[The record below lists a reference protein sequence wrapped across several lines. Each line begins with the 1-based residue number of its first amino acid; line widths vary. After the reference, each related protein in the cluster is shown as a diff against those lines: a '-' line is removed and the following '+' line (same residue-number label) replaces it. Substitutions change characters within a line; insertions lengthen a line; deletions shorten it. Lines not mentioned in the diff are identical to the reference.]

1 MLPCYHPLK
10 AWKTGRIRPD
20 TGKPIYEITS
30 FQQEFPSFW
39 KGGFSVPDFVEIPC
53 GQCIGCRIE
62 YSRQWANRCLLEMMY
77 HRSAYFVTLTYDDDH
92 VPRGYYPSP
101 GTGEALPSLS
111 LSKRDCQ
118 LFFKRLRKA
127 VSPVLI
133 RFFGCGEYGPSTFR
147 PHYHFIIFGLELDDL
162 EPHNVVGYSKSRKQ
176 VFRSKLVERA
186 WSFPPRDD
194 RGESYPGAEPSLA
207 GIVTIQ
213 DVSWATCAYTARYV
227 TKKLTGP
234 YGQFYTDFNI
244 IPPFSLMSRRPG
256 IGRQYYDDHVDT
268 DLYEFEFINVSTEQG
283 GKKFRPPK
291 YYHKLFD
298 VDYPEKS
305 AELKETRRL
314 MAEASKNLKLQKTD
328 LDYME
333 YLAVEEHNFNER
345 IKSLKR
351 DVI

>member
-1 MLPCYHPLK
+1 MPCYHPLK
-10 AWKTGRIRPD
+10 AWNTGRVRPD

-30 FQQEFPSFW
+30 YQQEFPSFW
-39 KGGFSVPDFVEIPC
+39 KGGFSVPEFIEIPC

-77 HRSAYFVTLTYDDDH
+77 HRSAYFVTLTYDDQH
-92 VPRGYYPSP
+92 VPRSYYGSP
-101 GTGEALPSLS
+101 EDGTALPSLT
-111 LSKRDCQ
+111 LNLRDCQ
-118 LFFKRLRKA
+118 LFFKRLRKS
-127 VSPVLI
+127 VSPQLI
-133 RFFGCGEYGPSTFR
+133 RFFGCAEYGPSTFR
-147 PHYHFIIFGLELDDL
+147 PHYHFIIFGLELPDL

-176 VFRSKLVERA
+176 VYRSKLVERA

-194 RGESYPGAEPSLA
+194 RGESYSDQPPSLA
-207 GIVTIQ
+207 GIVTVQ

-234 YGQFYTDFNI
+234 YGQFYKDFNI
-244 IPPFSLMSRRPG
+244 VPPFSLMSRRPG
-256 IGRQYYDDHVDT
+256 IGRQYYDDHKE
-268 DLYEFEFINVSTEQG
+268 DLYDYEFINVPTEQG

-314 MAEASKNLKLQKTD
+314 MAEAQKELKLKDTD

-345 IKSLKR
+345 IKALKR